1 MNRNSP
7 ADAWLLDGVR
17 TPFGKYRGA
26 LSSLNS
32 LELGQRAI
40 GELIARQPQ
49 ARLPDAVL
57 MGCVV
62 QAGLGQNPARIA
74 SVRAGVAPS
83 TPALTLNSV
92 CIASLEAVCD
102 ATRRIRGGEGDTYLV
117 GGFDSMTRAPSL
129 LPSEF
134 DASLD
139 AEGGQSIRSA
149 LDSDGLR
156 CALTG
161 ESMGVVSDACN
172 LELGIGRDEQDRWAA
187 LSQQRAAQSAAWREE
202 REIVAVETPDGIVR
216 SDQGIRADSSLAKLA
231 ALKAAFGDGGT
242 ITAGNASQ
250 MSDGGSA
257 GLVVSTAALD
267 RAAEAPLA
275 RIVDWGWVAGPD
287 ATLHLKPANAIR
299 QVLDRHGLKPS
310 DIDLYEIN
318 EAFAGVT
325 IASARA
331 LGLPDDVVN
340 VNGGAIA
347 IGHPL
352 GASAFRLLLTLA
364 LEMRRRGARRGI
376 ASLCGGGGQGMAVL
390 IENPSL

>member
-1 MNRNSP
+1 MNKE
-7 ADAWLLDGVR
+7 AWLLDGVR

-26 LSSLNS
+26 LASLNS
-32 LELGQRAI
+32 LELGQRVI
-40 GELIARQPQ
+40 GEMIRRHPQ
-49 ARLPDAVL
+49 AQTPDAVM

-74 SVRAGVAPS
+74 SVRAGVAPD
-83 TPALTLNSV
+83 TPGLTLNSV
-92 CIASLEAVCD
+92 CIASLESVCD
-102 ATRRIRGGEGDTYLV
+102 ATRRIREGEGDTYLV

-134 DASLD
+134 DPISS
-139 AEGGQSIRSA
+139 AEARSA

-161 ESMGVVSDACN
+161 ESMGVLSEACN
-172 LELGIGRDEQDRWAA
+172 RELGIGREEQDAWAA
-187 LSQQRAAQSAAWREE
+187 LSQQRAAQSAAWREQ
-202 REIVAVETPDGIVR
+202 REIVPVETIDGIVT
-216 SDQGIRADSSLAKLA
+216 SDQGIRVDSTLAKLST
-231 ALKAAFGDGGT
+231 LKAAFGERGT

-257 GLVVSTAALD
+257 GLIVSTAALE
-267 RAAEAPLA
+267 RGSEKPLA
-275 RIVDWGWVAGPD
+275 RIVDWSWVAGPD

-299 QVLDRHGLKPS
+299 KLLDKRGLKPS

-325 IASARA
+325 IASAHA
-331 LGLPDDVVN
+331 LDLPDDVVN

-352 GASAFRLLLTLA
+352 GASAFRLLITLA
-364 LEMRRRGARRGI
+364 LEMQRRGARRGI

-390 IENPSL
+390 IENPAL